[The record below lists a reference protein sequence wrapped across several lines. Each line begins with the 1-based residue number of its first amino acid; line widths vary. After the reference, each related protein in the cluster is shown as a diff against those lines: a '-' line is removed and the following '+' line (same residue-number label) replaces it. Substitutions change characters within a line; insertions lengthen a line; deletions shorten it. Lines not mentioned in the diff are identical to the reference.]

1 MSTKTLRKRISLV
14 AVSALGAG
22 LLSIIAIPAA
32 NAADA
37 VANDI
42 TATAAAASVNTSGIC
57 AVNAPTTSTTPTVI
71 SVGGSQEFAV
81 ANAGDTIAT
90 ISGNAIWAGTTSAS
104 TTFDSTKTV
113 ATVTSGTAGH
123 ELYLTAQSA
132 GSFTVTFTGKTTTT
146 TTLKTFYLTAVTSC
160 VAGTSAAN
168 SFVQVTDVV
177 NNVELAAD
185 WLTRQTAL
193 NNTPAAGGSAT
204 GLDTSNDV
212 HTVFGN
218 GAVAYIAVRAR
229 DNYKGNISG
238 STNLMQITCD
248 NGAKVNSTAFNY
260 YATSSFAYSTTTANI
275 PVRQAKSNVPMTTS
289 CVVSVNG
296 VTLATKKI
304 TFQGT
309 VTKLTIAA
317 SRNGDA
323 ETPDSGRIKYTSYDS
338 AGNVLSSALP
348 TMTSGTGGT
357 TTSTL
362 SAYTEAGWYSLNGAT
377 ANYNGSQGSEV
388 NASYQAPGYA
398 KFNCLN
404 YGSPSITAYVSDAS
418 GATITSNALSIRC
431 GGAIDTYEATLDKS
445 SYKPG
450 DIATLTIKAKDAAG
464 GAVTYGTTLGTG
476 ASVALPGMTA
486 VTTPA
491 TTDTAQDP
499 LNGVWTYTY
508 TVNDSASGSYAG
520 AVKIAVASTSAMYNK
535 PATLQYTV
543 SSGAVSNA
551 EVLAAIV
558 NLIASINKQIAALQK
573 ALSKKK

>member
-1 MSTKTLRKRISLV
+1 MSTKTLRKRIALV

-22 LLSIIAIPAA
+22 LMSIVAIPAA

-37 VANDI
+37 AGSAVS
-42 TATAAAASVNTSGIC
+42 ATAAASGVNTSGIC

-71 SVGGSQEFAV
+71 SVGGTQEFAV
-81 ANAGDTIAT
+81 SSGDTIAT
-90 ISGNAIWAGTTSAS
+90 ISGNAVWAGTTSAS
-104 TTFDSTKTV
+104 TTFDATKTV
-113 ATVTSGTAGH
+113 ATVTGGTAGH
-123 ELYLTAQSA
+123 ELYLSAQSA

-160 VAGTSAAN
+160 VAGVSAAN
-168 SFVQVTDVV
+168 SFVQVTDAVD
-177 NNVELAAD
+177 NVETAAA

-193 NNTPAAGGSAT
+193 NNTAAANGTAAT
-204 GLDTSNDV
+204 LDTSNDV
-212 HTVFGN
+212 HNVFAN
-218 GAVAYIAVRAR
+218 DAVAYIAVRAR

-248 NGAKVNSTAFNY
+248 NSAKVNSTAFNY
-260 YATSSFAYSTTTANI
+260 YAISTFGYSTGTANI
-275 PVRQAKSNVPMTTS
+275 PVRQAKSNVPMKTT
-289 CVVSVNG
+289 CTVSVNG
-296 VTLATKKI
+296 VTLATKTI

-309 VTKLTIAA
+309 VAKLEIAA

-323 ETPDSGRIKYTSYDS
+323 ETPSSGRIKYTSYDS

-348 TMTSGTGGT
+348 TLTSGTGGVT
-357 TTSTL
+357 TAVL
-362 SAYTEAGWYSLNGAT
+362 SAYSETGFYSLNGAT
-377 ANYNGSQGSEV
+377 ANYNGSQGSSV

-398 KFNCLN
+398 YFNCIN

-418 GATITSNALSIRC
+418 GATITSNALTIRC
-431 GGAIDTYEATLDKS
+431 GGAIDTYVATLDKS

-450 DIATLTIKAKDAAG
+450 DIATLTITAKDAAG

-491 TTDTAQDP
+491 TTDTAQDA

-508 TVNDSASGSYAG
+508 TVNDNASGSYAG
-520 AVKIAVASTSAMYNK
+520 AVKIPVASTSAMYNK
-535 PATLQYTV
+535 PATIQYTV

-551 EVLAAIV
+551 EVLASIV
-558 NLIASINKQIAALQK
+558 KLIASINKQIAALQK
-573 ALSKKK
+573 LLTKKK